1 MVFGVARLLDSS
13 PAPTDNPTAQPAA
26 ATVGSP
32 TAGETSAG
40 ATTTPQAQPAGGEQV
55 AKKGKKSRPTR
66 TKTPLAVPTGP
77 CSDSDVKVSPSVEG
91 DPIAGLDVTFALTL
105 TTLESPACTW
115 TVSPDT
121 VVLKLTSGSD
131 RIWSTQDCPAAVSRQ
146 DVVVRKDHATT
157 VRVTWSGQR
166 SDVDC
171 SRTTQWAQPGYY
183 FATAAALGAE
193 PESRQFQLLSPPRPT
208 ITPTPTVKPKKGK
221 RD

>member
-13 PAPTDNPTAQPAA
+13 PAATDNPTAQPAA

-32 TAGETSAG
+32 TTGETSA
-40 ATTTPQAQPAGGEQV
+40 APTSTPQAQASGET
-55 AKKGKKSRPTR
+55 AKKGKKNRPTR

-77 CSDSDVKVSPSVEG
+77 CADSDVKVSPSVEG

-131 RIWSTQDCPAAVSRQ
+131 RIWSTQDCPAAVGRQ